1 MSSKNRLYNDVK
13 KCRDLR
19 EVVNNVVEKF
29 SDKTAF
35 IEKIR
40 IGTNVTYRNITYKE
54 FKEEMDGL
62 ASSLISLGLKDKKIA
77 ILSQNRYEWIESYF
91 AIVNGVGIVVPLDR
105 SLPKDEVVSLL
116 RRSKVDA
123 IIFDGKYKDI
133 MKEIKDTD
141 KENNVKY
148 YICIDKEENDDFIS
162 YDKLIEKGKE
172 YVKEDSDYYKQY
184 VNAEIDPKEMK
195 ILLYTSGTTSMSK
208 AVMLC
213 HENLVTEL
221 YGLESVLKLYPE
233 KDRYL
238 EFLPLHHTLGAIVMI
253 FIFATGG
260 ETAFCEGLRH
270 IQENIMEYK
279 ANIFV
284 AVPLLIENIYK
295 KLMKQ
300 IEKKGKL
307 KKVLFGRKLCSFLLK
322 FGIDIRRKV
331 FKEVIDNLGGLRVV
345 ISGAASLDKEVARAF
360 NEMGIELVQG
370 YGLTETSPVITVE
383 NDKYIKYGSVGFPL
397 IDVEVKIEDPD
408 ENGIGEIKTR
418 GPIVMLG
425 YYEMEDE
432 TKEVLTDDGW
442 FYTGDLGYIDDEGYL
457 FVTGRKKYVIV
468 LKNGKNIYPE
478 ELENLINKLPYV
490 SESIVFGYPKDD
502 DLVVTAK
509 IVYNKEYVDEMM
521 QGISKEDLEALI
533 WQDIKKIN
541 STLST
546 FKHIKKMV
554 VTDEPMIKTTTAKI
568 KKIAEIE
575 KTIKEIKVKE

>member
-1 MSSKNRLYNDVK
+1 MSSKNRLYNDVVK
-13 KCRDLR
+13 YKDLR
-19 EVVNNVVEKF
+19 EVVNAAVAKF

-40 IGTNVTYRNITYKE
+40 TGTDVTYRNISFKE
-54 FKEEMDGL
+54 SKEEMDGL
-62 ASSLISLGLKDKKIA
+62 AASLISLGLKDKKIA

-91 AIVNGVGIVVPLDR
+91 AIVNGVGVVVPLDR
-105 SLPKDEVVSLL
+105 SLPNDEVVSLL

-148 YICIDKEENDDFIS
+148 YICIDKEESDDFIS
-162 YDKLIEKGKE
+162 YDNLIEKGKQ
-172 YVKEDSDYYKQY
+172 YVKENSDYYKQY

-270 IQENIMEYK
+270 IQENIIEYK
-279 ANIFV
+279 PTIFV

-295 KLMKQ
+295 KIMKQ
-300 IEKKGKL
+300 VEKKGKL
-307 KKVLFGRKLCSFLLK
+307 KKVEFGRKLCNFLLK

-331 FKEVIDNLGGLRVV
+331 FKEIIDNLGGLRVV
-345 ISGAASLDKEVARAF
+345 ISGAASLDKEVAKAF

-383 NDKYIKYGSVGFPL
+383 NDKYVKYGSVGFPL

-408 ENGIGEIKTR
+408 ENGIGEIKTK

-425 YYEMEDE
+425 YYEMEEE

-490 SESIVFGYPKDD
+490 SECIVFGYPKDD

-509 IVYNKEYVDEMM
+509 IVYNKEYVEDVMN
-521 QGISKEDLEALI
+521 GITKEELEKII

-546 FKHIKKMV
+546 FKHIKKIV

-568 KKIAEIE
+568 KKLAEIE
-575 KTIKEIKVKE
+575 KTIKEIK

>member
-19 EVVNNVVEKF
+19 EVVNNAVEKF

-162 YDKLIEKGKE
+162 YDKLIEKGKQ
-172 YVKEDSDYYKQY
+172 YVKENSDYYKKY
-184 VNAEIDPKEMK
+184 VNAEIDPKEMRM
-195 ILLYTSGTTSMSK
+195 LLYTSGTTSMSK

-213 HENLVTEL
+213 HENIVTEL

-238 EFLPLHHTLGAIVMI
+238 EFLPLHHTLGTIVMI

-270 IQENIMEYK
+270 IQENIIEYK
-279 ANIFV
+279 PTIFV

-295 KLMKQ
+295 KIMKQ
-300 IEKKGKL
+300 VEKKGKL
-307 KKVLFGRKLCSFLLK
+307 KKVEFGRKLCNFLLK

-331 FKEVIDNLGGLRVV
+331 FKEIIDNLGGLRVV
-345 ISGAASLDKEVARAF
+345 ISGAASLDKEVAKAF

-383 NDKYIKYGSVGFPL
+383 NDKYVKYGSVGFPL

-408 ENGIGEIKTR
+408 ENGIGEIKTK

-425 YYEMEDE
+425 YYEMEEE

-490 SESIVFGYPKDD
+490 SECIVFGYPKDD

-509 IVYNKEYVDEMM
+509 IVYNKEYVEDVMN
-521 QGISKEDLEALI
+521 GITKEELEKII

-546 FKHIKKMV
+546 FKHIKKIV

-568 KKIAEIE
+568 KKLAEIE
-575 KTIKEIKVKE
+575 KTIKEIK

>member
-1 MSSKNRLYNDVK
+1 MSSKNCLYNDVK
-13 KCRDLR
+13 KYRDLR
-19 EVVNNVVEKF
+19 EVVNDAVDKF
-29 SDKTAF
+29 PEKTAF
-35 IEKIR
+35 IEKIKD
-40 IGTNVTYRNITYKE
+40 GENVTYRNISYKE
-54 FKEEMDGL
+54 FKEEIDGL

-91 AIVNGVGIVVPLDR
+91 TIVNGVGVVVPLDR
-105 SLPKDEVVSLL
+105 SLPKDEVISLL

-123 IIFDGKYKDI
+123 VIFDRKYKDI

-148 YICIDKEENDDFIS
+148 YICIDKEESDDFIS
-162 YDKLIEKGKE
+162 YDKLIEKGKQ
-172 YVKEDSDYYKQY
+172 YVKENSDYYKQY

-270 IQENIMEYK
+270 IQENIIEYK
-279 ANIFV
+279 PTIFV

-295 KLMKQ
+295 KIMKQ
-300 IEKKGKL
+300 VEKKGKL
-307 KKVLFGRKLCSFLLK
+307 KKVEFGRKLCNFLLK

-331 FKEVIDNLGGLRVV
+331 FKEIIDNLGGLRVV

-408 ENGIGEIKTR
+408 ENGIGEIKTK

-425 YYEMEDE
+425 YYEMEEE

-490 SESIVFGYPKDD
+490 SECIVFGYPKDD

-509 IVYNKEYVDEMM
+509 IVYNKEYVEDVMN
-521 QGISKEDLEALI
+521 GITKEELEKII

-546 FKHIKKMV
+546 FKHIKKIV

-568 KKIAEIE
+568 KKLAEIE
-575 KTIKEIKVKE
+575 KTIKEIK

>member
-1 MSSKNRLYNDVK
+1 MSSKNCLYNDVK
-13 KCRDLR
+13 KYRDLR
-19 EVVNNVVEKF
+19 EVVNDAVDKF
-29 SDKTAF
+29 PEKTAF
-35 IEKIR
+35 IEKIKD
-40 IGTNVTYRNITYKE
+40 GENVTYRNISYKE
-54 FKEEMDGL
+54 FKEEIDGL

-91 AIVNGVGIVVPLDR
+91 TIVNGVGVVVPLDR
-105 SLPKDEVVSLL
+105 SLPKDEVISLL

-123 IIFDGKYKDI
+123 VIFDEKYKDI

-148 YICIDKEENDDFIS
+148 YICIDKEESDDFIS
-162 YDKLIEKGKE
+162 YDKLIEKGKQ
-172 YVKEDSDYYKQY
+172 YVKENSDYYKKY
-184 VNAEIDPKEMK
+184 VNAEIDPKEMRM
-195 ILLYTSGTTSMSK
+195 LLYTSGTTSMSK

-213 HENLVTEL
+213 HENIVTEL

-238 EFLPLHHTLGAIVMI
+238 EFLPLHHTLGTIVMI

-270 IQENIMEYK
+270 IQENIIEYK
-279 ANIFV
+279 PTIFV

-295 KLMKQ
+295 KIMKQ
-300 IEKKGKL
+300 VEKKGKL
-307 KKVLFGRKLCSFLLK
+307 KKVEFGRKLCNFLLK
-322 FGIDIRRKV
+322 FGIDVRRKV
-331 FKEVIDNLGGLRVV
+331 FKEIIDNLGGLRVV
-345 ISGAASLDKEVARAF
+345 ISGAASLDKEVAKAF

-383 NDKYIKYGSVGFPL
+383 NDKFVKYGSVGFPL

-408 ENGIGEIKTR
+408 ENGIGEIKTK

-432 TKEVLTDDGW
+432 TKEVLTEDGW

-490 SESIVFGYPKDD
+490 SECIVFGYPKDD

-509 IVYNKEYVDEMM
+509 IVYNKEYVEDVMN
-521 QGISKEDLEALI
+521 GITKEELEKII

-546 FKHIKKMV
+546 FKHIKKIV

-568 KKIAEIE
+568 KKLAEIE
-575 KTIKEIKVKE
+575 KTIKEIK

>member
-1 MSSKNRLYNDVK
+1 MSSKNCLYNDVK
-13 KCRDLR
+13 KYRDLR
-19 EVVNNVVEKF
+19 EVVKDAVDKF
-29 SDKTAF
+29 SGKTAF
-35 IEKIR
+35 IEKIKD
-40 IGTNVTYRNITYKE
+40 GENVTYRNISYKE
-54 FKEEMDGL
+54 FKEEIDGL

-91 AIVNGVGIVVPLDR
+91 TIVNGVGVVVPLDR
-105 SLPKDEVVSLL
+105 SLPKDEVISLL

-123 IIFDGKYKDI
+123 VIFDRKYKDI

-148 YICIDKEENDDFIS
+148 YICIDKEESDDFIS
-162 YDKLIEKGKE
+162 YDKLIEKGKQ
-172 YVKEDSDYYKQY
+172 YVKENSDYYKQY
-184 VNAEIDPKEMK
+184 VNAEIDPKEMRM
-195 ILLYTSGTTSMSK
+195 LLYTSGTTSMSK

-213 HENLVTEL
+213 HENIVTEL

-238 EFLPLHHTLGAIVMI
+238 EFLPLHHTLGTIVMI

-270 IQENIMEYK
+270 IQENMIEYK
-279 ANIFV
+279 PTIFV

-295 KLMKQ
+295 KIMKQ
-300 IEKKGKL
+300 VEKKGKL
-307 KKVLFGRKLCSFLLK
+307 KKVEFGRKLCNFLLK

-331 FKEVIDNLGGLRVV
+331 FKEIIDNLGGLRVV
-345 ISGAASLDKEVARAF
+345 ISGAASLDKEVAKAF

-383 NDKYIKYGSVGFPL
+383 NDKYVKYGSVGFPL

-408 ENGIGEIKTR
+408 ENGIGEIKTK

-425 YYEMEDE
+425 YYEMEEE

-490 SESIVFGYPKDD
+490 SECIVFGYPKDD

-509 IVYNKEYVDEMM
+509 IVYNKEYVEDVMN
-521 QGISKEDLEALI
+521 GITKEELEKII

-546 FKHIKKMV
+546 FKHIKKIV

-568 KKIAEIE
+568 KKLAEIE
-575 KTIKEIKVKE
+575 KTIKEIK

>member
-1 MSSKNRLYNDVK
+1 MSSKNCLYNDVK
-13 KCRDLR
+13 KYRDLR
-19 EVVNNVVEKF
+19 EVVNDAVDKF
-29 SDKTAF
+29 SEKTAF
-35 IEKIR
+35 IEKIKD
-40 IGTNVTYRNITYKE
+40 GENVTYRNISYKE
-54 FKEEMDGL
+54 FKEEIDGL

-91 AIVNGVGIVVPLDR
+91 TIVNGVGVVVPLDR

-162 YDKLIEKGKE
+162 YDKLIEKGKQ
-172 YVKEDSDYYKQY
+172 YVKENSDYYKQY
-184 VNAEIDPKEMK
+184 VNAEIDPKEMRM
-195 ILLYTSGTTSMSK
+195 LLYTSGTTSMSK

-213 HENLVTEL
+213 HENIVTEL

-260 ETAFCEGLRH
+260 ETVFCEGLRH
-270 IQENIMEYK
+270 IQENIIEYK
-279 ANIFV
+279 PTIFV

-295 KLMKQ
+295 KIMKQ
-300 IEKKGKL
+300 VEKKGKL
-307 KKVLFGRKLCSFLLK
+307 KKVEFGRKLCNFLLK

-331 FKEVIDNLGGLRVV
+331 FKEIIDNLGGLRVV
-345 ISGAASLDKEVARAF
+345 ISGAASLDKEVAKAF

-383 NDKYIKYGSVGFPL
+383 NDKYVKYGSVGFPL

-408 ENGIGEIKTR
+408 ENGIGEIKTK

-425 YYEMEDE
+425 YYEMEEE
-432 TKEVLTDDGW
+432 TKEVLTDEGW

-490 SESIVFGYPKDD
+490 SECIVFGYPKDD

-509 IVYNKEYVDEMM
+509 IVYNKEYVEDVMN
-521 QGISKEDLEALI
+521 GITKEELEKII

-546 FKHIKKMV
+546 FKHIKKIV

-568 KKIAEIE
+568 KKLAEIE
-575 KTIKEIKVKE
+575 KTIKEIK

>member
-1 MSSKNRLYNDVK
+1 MSSKNCLYNDVK
-13 KCRDLR
+13 KYRDLR
-19 EVVNNVVEKF
+19 EVVNDAVDKF
-29 SDKTAF
+29 PEKTAF
-35 IEKIR
+35 IEKIKD
-40 IGTNVTYRNITYKE
+40 GENVTYRNISYKE
-54 FKEEMDGL
+54 FKEEIDGL

-91 AIVNGVGIVVPLDR
+91 TIVNGVGVVVPLDR

-162 YDKLIEKGKE
+162 YDKLIEKGKQ
-172 YVKEDSDYYKQY
+172 YVKENSDYYKKY
-184 VNAEIDPKEMK
+184 VNAEIDPKEMRM
-195 ILLYTSGTTSMSK
+195 LLYTSGTTSMSK

-213 HENLVTEL
+213 HENIVTEL

-238 EFLPLHHTLGAIVMI
+238 EFLPLHHTLGTIVMI

-270 IQENIMEYK
+270 IQENIIEYK
-279 ANIFV
+279 PTIFV

-295 KLMKQ
+295 KIMKQ
-300 IEKKGKL
+300 VEKKGKL
-307 KKVLFGRKLCSFLLK
+307 KKVEFGRKLCNFLLK

-331 FKEVIDNLGGLRVV
+331 FKEIIDNLGGLRVV
-345 ISGAASLDKEVARAF
+345 ISGAASLDKEVAKAF

-383 NDKYIKYGSVGFPL
+383 NDKYVKYGSVGFPL

-408 ENGIGEIKTR
+408 ENGIGEIKTK

-425 YYEMEDE
+425 YYEMEEE

-490 SESIVFGYPKDD
+490 SECIVFGYPKDD

-509 IVYNKEYVDEMM
+509 IVYNKEYVEDVMN
-521 QGISKEDLEALI
+521 GITKEELEKII

-546 FKHIKKMV
+546 FKHIKKIV

-568 KKIAEIE
+568 KKLAEIE
-575 KTIKEIKVKE
+575 KTIKEIK

>member
-19 EVVNNVVEKF
+19 EVVNNAVEKF

-162 YDKLIEKGKE
+162 YDKLIEKGKQ
-172 YVKEDSDYYKQY
+172 YVKENSDYYKKY
-184 VNAEIDPKEMK
+184 VNAEIDPKEMRM
-195 ILLYTSGTTSMSK
+195 LLYTSGTTSMSK

-213 HENLVTEL
+213 HENIVTEL

-238 EFLPLHHTLGAIVMI
+238 EFLPLHHTLGTIVMI

-270 IQENIMEYK
+270 IQENIIEYK
-279 ANIFV
+279 PTIFV

-295 KLMKQ
+295 KIMKQ
-300 IEKKGKL
+300 VEKKGKL
-307 KKVLFGRKLCSFLLK
+307 KKVEFGRKLCNFLLK

-331 FKEVIDNLGGLRVV
+331 FKEIIDNLGGLRVL
-345 ISGAASLDKEVARAF
+345 ISGAASLDKEVAKAF

-383 NDKYIKYGSVGFPL
+383 NDKYVKYGSVGFPL

-408 ENGIGEIKTR
+408 ENGIGEIKTK

-425 YYEMEDE
+425 YYEMEEE

-521 QGISKEDLEALI
+521 QGISKEDFEEI
-533 WQDIKKIN
+533 VWQDIKKIN

-546 FKHIKKMV
+546 FKHIKKIV

-568 KKIAEIE
+568 KKLAEIE
-575 KTIKEIKVKE
+575 KTIKEIK

>member
-1 MSSKNRLYNDVK
+1 MSSKNCLYDGIK
-13 KCRDLR
+13 KHRDLR
-19 EVVNNVVEKF
+19 EVVNDATEKF
-29 SDKTAF
+29 SDMTAF
-35 IEKIR
+35 IEKIKNDK
-40 IGTNVTYRNITYKE
+40 GEASYRNITFKK
-54 FKEEMDGL
+54 FKEEMDALG
-62 ASSLISLGLKDKKIA
+62 ASLISLGLKDKKIA

-91 AIVNGVGIVVPLDR
+91 TIVNGVGIVVPLDR

-116 RRSKVDA
+116 RRSKVYA
-123 IIFDGKYKDI
+123 IIFDNKYKDI

-148 YICIDKEENDDFIS
+148 YICIDKEDDDDFIS

-172 YVKEDSDYYKQY
+172 YVKGNSEYYKTFL
-184 VNAEIDPKEMK
+184 NAEIDPKEMRM
-195 ILLYTSGTTSMSK
+195 LLYTSGTTSMSK

-213 HENLVTEL
+213 HENIVSEL
-221 YGLESVLKLYPE
+221 YGLESVLKLYPG

-238 EFLPLHHTLGAIVMI
+238 EFLPLHHTLGTIVMVYI
-253 FIFATGG
+253 YATGG

-270 IQENIMEYK
+270 IQENITEYK
-279 ANIFV
+279 ASIFV
-284 AVPLLIENIYK
+284 AVPLLIENIYQK
-295 KLMKQ
+295 VMKQ

-307 KKVLFGRKLCSFLLK
+307 KKVLFGRKLCNFLLK

-331 FKEVIDNLGGLRVV
+331 FKEVIDNLGGLRVI
-345 ISGAASLDKEVARAF
+345 ISGAAALDKDVSKGL

-383 NDKYIKYGSVGFPL
+383 NDKYVKYGSVGFPL
-397 IDVEVKIEDPD
+397 LNVEVEIENPD
-408 ENGIGEIKTR
+408 EKGIGEIKTR

-425 YYEMEDE
+425 YYEMEEE
-432 TKEVLTDDGW
+432 TREVLKEDGW

-457 FVTGRKKYVIV
+457 FITGRKKYVIV

-490 SESIVFGYPKDD
+490 SESIVFGLPKDD
-502 DLVVTAK
+502 DLLVTAK
-509 IVYNKEYVDEMM
+509 IVYNKEYVEEMM
-521 QGISKEDLEALI
+521 PKMTKEELDNLI

-546 FKHIKKMV
+546 YKYIKKIV

-575 KTIKEIKVKE
+575 KTIKELEEK

>member
-19 EVVNNVVEKF
+19 EVVNNAVEKF

-270 IQENIMEYK
+270 IQENIIEYK
-279 ANIFV
+279 PTIFV

-295 KLMKQ
+295 KIMKQ
-300 IEKKGKL
+300 VEKKGKL
-307 KKVLFGRKLCSFLLK
+307 KKVEFGRKLCNFLLK

-331 FKEVIDNLGGLRVV
+331 FKEIIDNLGGLRVV
-345 ISGAASLDKEVARAF
+345 ISGAASLDKEVAKAF

-383 NDKYIKYGSVGFPL
+383 NDKYVKYGSVGFPL

-408 ENGIGEIKTR
+408 ENGIGEIKTK

-425 YYEMEDE
+425 YYEMEEE

-490 SESIVFGYPKDD
+490 SECIVFGYPKDD

-509 IVYNKEYVDEMM
+509 IVYNKEYVEDVMN
-521 QGISKEDLEALI
+521 GITKEELEKII

-546 FKHIKKMV
+546 FKHIKKIV

-568 KKIAEIE
+568 KKLAEIE
-575 KTIKEIKVKE
+575 KTIKEIK

>member
-13 KCRDLR
+13 KYRDLR
-19 EVVNNVVEKF
+19 EVVNNAVEKF

-270 IQENIMEYK
+270 IQENIIEYK
-279 ANIFV
+279 PTIFV

-295 KLMKQ
+295 KIMKQ
-300 IEKKGKL
+300 VEKKGKL
-307 KKVLFGRKLCSFLLK
+307 KKVEFGRKLCNFLLK

-331 FKEVIDNLGGLRVV
+331 FKEIIDNLGGLRVV
-345 ISGAASLDKEVARAF
+345 ISGAASLDKEVAKAF

-383 NDKYIKYGSVGFPL
+383 NDKYVKYGSVGFPL

-408 ENGIGEIKTR
+408 ENGIGEIKTK

-425 YYEMEDE
+425 YYEMEEE

-490 SESIVFGYPKDD
+490 SECIVFGYPKDD

-509 IVYNKEYVDEMM
+509 IVYNKEYVEDVMN
-521 QGISKEDLEALI
+521 GITKEELEKII

-546 FKHIKKMV
+546 FKHIKKIV

-568 KKIAEIE
+568 KKLAEIE
-575 KTIKEIKVKE
+575 KTIKEIK

>member
-1 MSSKNRLYNDVK
+1 MSSKNCLYNDVK
-13 KCRDLR
+13 KYRDLR
-19 EVVNNVVEKF
+19 EVVNDAVDKF
-29 SDKTAF
+29 PEKTAF
-35 IEKIR
+35 IEKIKD
-40 IGTNVTYRNITYKE
+40 GENVTYRNISYKE
-54 FKEEMDGL
+54 FKEEIDGL

-91 AIVNGVGIVVPLDR
+91 TIVNGVGVVVPLDR
-105 SLPKDEVVSLL
+105 SLPNDEVVSLL

-148 YICIDKEENDDFIS
+148 YICIDKEESDDFIS
-162 YDKLIEKGKE
+162 YDNLIEKGKQ
-172 YVKEDSDYYKQY
+172 YVKENSDYYKQY

-270 IQENIMEYK
+270 IQENIIEYK
-279 ANIFV
+279 PTIFV

-295 KLMKQ
+295 KIMKQ
-300 IEKKGKL
+300 VEKKGKL
-307 KKVLFGRKLCSFLLK
+307 KKVEFGRKLCNFLLK

-331 FKEVIDNLGGLRVV
+331 FKEIIDNLGGLRVV
-345 ISGAASLDKEVARAF
+345 ISGAASLDKEVAKAF

-383 NDKYIKYGSVGFPL
+383 NDNYVKYGSVGFPL

-408 ENGIGEIKTR
+408 ENGIGEIKTK

-425 YYEMEDE
+425 YYEMEEE

-490 SESIVFGYPKDD
+490 SECIVFGYPKDD

-509 IVYNKEYVDEMM
+509 IVYNKEYVEDVMN
-521 QGISKEDLEALI
+521 GITKEELEKII

-546 FKHIKKMV
+546 FKHIKKIV

-568 KKIAEIE
+568 KKLAEIE
-575 KTIKEIKVKE
+575 KTIKEIK

>member
-1 MSSKNRLYNDVK
+1 MSSKNCLYNDVK
-13 KCRDLR
+13 KYRDLR
-19 EVVNNVVEKF
+19 EVVNDAVDKF
-29 SDKTAF
+29 PEKTAF
-35 IEKIR
+35 IEKIKD
-40 IGTNVTYRNITYKE
+40 GENVTYRNISYKE
-54 FKEEMDGL
+54 FKEEIDGL

-91 AIVNGVGIVVPLDR
+91 TIVNGVGVVVPLDR
-105 SLPKDEVVSLL
+105 SLPKDEVISLL

-123 IIFDGKYKDI
+123 VIFDEKYKDI

-148 YICIDKEENDDFIS
+148 YICIDKEESDDFIS
-162 YDKLIEKGKE
+162 YDKLIEKGKQ
-172 YVKEDSDYYKQY
+172 YVKENSDYYKKY
-184 VNAEIDPKEMK
+184 VNAEIDPKEMRM
-195 ILLYTSGTTSMSK
+195 LLYTSGTTSMSK

-213 HENLVTEL
+213 HENIVTEL

-238 EFLPLHHTLGAIVMI
+238 EFLPLHHTLGTIVMI

-270 IQENIMEYK
+270 IQENIIEYK
-279 ANIFV
+279 PTIFV

-295 KLMKQ
+295 KIMKQ
-300 IEKKGKL
+300 VEKKGKL
-307 KKVLFGRKLCSFLLK
+307 KKVEFGRKLCNFLLK

-331 FKEVIDNLGGLRVV
+331 FKEIIDNLGGLRVV
-345 ISGAASLDKEVARAF
+345 ISGAASLDKEVAKAF

-383 NDKYIKYGSVGFPL
+383 NDKYVKYGSVGFPL

-408 ENGIGEIKTR
+408 ENGIGEIKTK

-425 YYEMEDE
+425 YYEMEEE

-490 SESIVFGYPKDD
+490 SECIVFGYPKDD

-509 IVYNKEYVDEMM
+509 IVYNKEYVEDVMN
-521 QGISKEDLEALI
+521 GITKEELEKII

-546 FKHIKKMV
+546 FKHIKKIV

-568 KKIAEIE
+568 KKLAEIE
-575 KTIKEIKVKE
+575 KTIKEIK

>member
-19 EVVNNVVEKF
+19 EVVNDAVDKF
-29 SDKTAF
+29 PEKTAF
-35 IEKIR
+35 IEKIKD
-40 IGTNVTYRNITYKE
+40 GENVTYRNISYKE
-54 FKEEMDGL
+54 FKEEIDGL

-91 AIVNGVGIVVPLDR
+91 AIVNGVGVVVPLDR
-105 SLPKDEVVSLL
+105 SLPNDEVVSLL

-148 YICIDKEENDDFIS
+148 YICIDKEESDDFIS
-162 YDKLIEKGKE
+162 YDNLIEKGKQ
-172 YVKEDSDYYKQY
+172 YVKENSDYYKQY

-195 ILLYTSGTTSMSK
+195 MLLYTSGTTSMSK

-213 HENLVTEL
+213 HENIVTEL

-238 EFLPLHHTLGAIVMI
+238 EFLPLHHTLGTIVMI

-260 ETAFCEGLRH
+260 ETVFCEGLRH
-270 IQENIMEYK
+270 IQENIIEYK
-279 ANIFV
+279 PTIFV

-295 KLMKQ
+295 KIMKQ
-300 IEKKGKL
+300 VEKKGKL
-307 KKVLFGRKLCSFLLK
+307 KKVEFGRKLCNFLLK

-331 FKEVIDNLGGLRVV
+331 FKEIIDNLGGLRVV
-345 ISGAASLDKEVARAF
+345 ISGAASLDKEVAKAF

-383 NDKYIKYGSVGFPL
+383 NDKYVKYGSVGFPL

-408 ENGIGEIKTR
+408 ENGIGEIKTK

-425 YYEMEDE
+425 YYEMEEE

-490 SESIVFGYPKDD
+490 SECIVFGYPKDD

-509 IVYNKEYVDEMM
+509 IVYNKEYVEDVMN
-521 QGISKEDLEALI
+521 GITKEELEKII

-546 FKHIKKMV
+546 FKHIKKIV

-568 KKIAEIE
+568 KKLAEIE
-575 KTIKEIKVKE
+575 KTIKEIK

>member
-19 EVVNNVVEKF
+19 EVVNNAVEKF

-162 YDKLIEKGKE
+162 YDKLIEKGKQ
-172 YVKEDSDYYKQY
+172 YVKENSDYYKKY
-184 VNAEIDPKEMK
+184 VNAEIDPKEMRM
-195 ILLYTSGTTSMSK
+195 LLYTSGTTSMSK

-213 HENLVTEL
+213 HENIVTEL

-238 EFLPLHHTLGAIVMI
+238 EFLPLHHTLGTIVMI

-270 IQENIMEYK
+270 IQENIIEYK
-279 ANIFV
+279 PTIFV

-295 KLMKQ
+295 KIMKQ
-300 IEKKGKL
+300 VEKKGKL
-307 KKVLFGRKLCSFLLK
+307 KKVEFGRKLCNFLLK

-331 FKEVIDNLGGLRVV
+331 FKEIIDNLGGLRVV
-345 ISGAASLDKEVARAF
+345 ISGAASLDKEVAKAF

-383 NDKYIKYGSVGFPL
+383 NDKYVKYGSVGFPL

-408 ENGIGEIKTR
+408 ENGIGEIKTK

-425 YYEMEDE
+425 YYEMEEE

-521 QGISKEDLEALI
+521 QGISKEDFEEI
-533 WQDIKKIN
+533 VWQDIKKIN

-546 FKHIKKMV
+546 FKHIKKIV

-568 KKIAEIE
+568 KKLAEIE
-575 KTIKEIKVKE
+575 KTIKEIK

>member
-1 MSSKNRLYNDVK
+1 MSSKNCLYNDVK
-13 KCRDLR
+13 KYRDLR
-19 EVVNNVVEKF
+19 EVVNDAVDKF
-29 SDKTAF
+29 PEKTAF
-35 IEKIR
+35 IEKIKD
-40 IGTNVTYRNITYKE
+40 GENVTYRNISYKE
-54 FKEEMDGL
+54 FKEEIDGL

-91 AIVNGVGIVVPLDR
+91 TIVNGVGVVVPLDR
-105 SLPKDEVVSLL
+105 SLPNDEVVSLL

-123 IIFDGKYKDI
+123 VIFDGKYKDI

-148 YICIDKEENDDFIS
+148 YICIDKEESDDFIS
-162 YDKLIEKGKE
+162 YDNLIEKGKQ
-172 YVKEDSDYYKQY
+172 YVKENSDYYKQY

-195 ILLYTSGTTSMSK
+195 MLLYTSGTTSMSK

-213 HENLVTEL
+213 HENIVTEL

-238 EFLPLHHTLGAIVMI
+238 EFLPLHHTLGTIVMI

-260 ETAFCEGLRH
+260 ETVFCEGLRH
-270 IQENIMEYK
+270 IQENIIEYK
-279 ANIFV
+279 PTIFV

-295 KLMKQ
+295 KIMKQ
-300 IEKKGKL
+300 VEKKGKL
-307 KKVLFGRKLCSFLLK
+307 KKVEFGRKLCNFLLK

-331 FKEVIDNLGGLRVV
+331 FKEIIDNLGGLRVV
-345 ISGAASLDKEVARAF
+345 ISGAASLDKEVAKAF

-383 NDKYIKYGSVGFPL
+383 NDKYVKYGSVGFPL

-408 ENGIGEIKTR
+408 ENGIGEIKTK

-425 YYEMEDE
+425 YYEMEEE

-490 SESIVFGYPKDD
+490 SECIVFGYPKDD

-509 IVYNKEYVDEMM
+509 IVYNKEYVEDVMN
-521 QGISKEDLEALI
+521 GITKEELEKII

-546 FKHIKKMV
+546 FKHIKKIV

-568 KKIAEIE
+568 KKLAEIE
-575 KTIKEIKVKE
+575 KTIKEIK

>member
-1 MSSKNRLYNDVK
+1 MSSKNRLYNDVVK
-13 KCRDLR
+13 YKDLR
-19 EVVNNVVEKF
+19 EVVNAAVAKF

-40 IGTNVTYRNITYKE
+40 TGTDVTYRNISFKE
-54 FKEEMDGL
+54 SKEEMDGL
-62 ASSLISLGLKDKKIA
+62 AASLISLGLKDKKIA

-91 AIVNGVGIVVPLDR
+91 AIVNGVGVVVPLDR
-105 SLPKDEVVSLL
+105 SLPNDEVVSLL

-148 YICIDKEENDDFIS
+148 YICIDKEESDDFIS
-162 YDKLIEKGKE
+162 YDNLIEKGKQ
-172 YVKEDSDYYKQY
+172 YVKENSDYYKQY

-238 EFLPLHHTLGAIVMI
+238 EFLPLHHTLGTIVMI

-270 IQENIMEYK
+270 IQENIIEYK
-279 ANIFV
+279 PTIFV

-295 KLMKQ
+295 KIMKQ
-300 IEKKGKL
+300 VEKKGKL
-307 KKVLFGRKLCSFLLK
+307 KKVEFGRKLCNFLLK

-331 FKEVIDNLGGLRVV
+331 FKEIIDNLGGLRVV
-345 ISGAASLDKEVARAF
+345 ISGAASLDKEVAKAF

-383 NDKYIKYGSVGFPL
+383 NDKYVKYGSVGFPL

-408 ENGIGEIKTR
+408 ENGIGEIKTK

-425 YYEMEDE
+425 YYEMEEE

-490 SESIVFGYPKDD
+490 SECIVFGYPKDD

-509 IVYNKEYVDEMM
+509 IVYNKEYVEDVMN
-521 QGISKEDLEALI
+521 GITKEELEKII

-546 FKHIKKMV
+546 FKHIKKIV

-568 KKIAEIE
+568 KKLAEIE
-575 KTIKEIKVKE
+575 KTIKEIK

>member
-1 MSSKNRLYNDVK
+1 MSSKNCLYNDVK
-13 KCRDLR
+13 KYRDLR
-19 EVVNNVVEKF
+19 EVVNDAVDKF
-29 SDKTAF
+29 PEKTAF
-35 IEKIR
+35 IEKIKD
-40 IGTNVTYRNITYKE
+40 GENVTYRNISYKE
-54 FKEEMDGL
+54 FKEEIDGL

-91 AIVNGVGIVVPLDR
+91 TIVNGVGVVVPLDR

-270 IQENIMEYK
+270 IQENIIEYK
-279 ANIFV
+279 PTIFV

-295 KLMKQ
+295 KIMKQ
-300 IEKKGKL
+300 VEKKGKL
-307 KKVLFGRKLCSFLLK
+307 KKVEFGRKLCNFLLK

-331 FKEVIDNLGGLRVV
+331 FKEIIDNLGGLRVV
-345 ISGAASLDKEVARAF
+345 ISGAASLDKEVAKAF

-383 NDKYIKYGSVGFPL
+383 NDKYVKYGSVGFPL

-408 ENGIGEIKTR
+408 ENGIGEIKTK

-425 YYEMEDE
+425 YYEMEEE

-490 SESIVFGYPKDD
+490 SECIVFGYPKDD

-509 IVYNKEYVDEMM
+509 IVYNKEYVEDVMN
-521 QGISKEDLEALI
+521 GITKEELEKII

-546 FKHIKKMV
+546 FKHIKKIV

-568 KKIAEIE
+568 KKLAEIE
-575 KTIKEIKVKE
+575 KTIKEIK

>member
-1 MSSKNRLYNDVK
+1 MSSKNCLYNDVK
-13 KCRDLR
+13 KYRDLR
-19 EVVNNVVEKF
+19 EVVNDAVDKF
-29 SDKTAF
+29 PEKTAF
-35 IEKIR
+35 IEKIKD
-40 IGTNVTYRNITYKE
+40 GENVTYRNISYKE
-54 FKEEMDGL
+54 FKEEIDGL

-91 AIVNGVGIVVPLDR
+91 TIVNGVGVVVPLDR
-105 SLPKDEVVSLL
+105 SLPKDEVISLL

-123 IIFDGKYKDI
+123 VIFDEKYKDI

-162 YDKLIEKGKE
+162 YDKLIEKGKQ
-172 YVKEDSDYYKQY
+172 YVKENSDYYKKY
-184 VNAEIDPKEMK
+184 VNAEIDPKEMRM
-195 ILLYTSGTTSMSK
+195 LLYTSGTTSMSK

-213 HENLVTEL
+213 HENIVTEL

-238 EFLPLHHTLGAIVMI
+238 EFLPLHHTLGTIVMI

-270 IQENIMEYK
+270 IQENIIEYK
-279 ANIFV
+279 PTIFV

-295 KLMKQ
+295 KIMKQ
-300 IEKKGKL
+300 VEKKGKL
-307 KKVLFGRKLCSFLLK
+307 KKVEFGRKLCNFLLK

-331 FKEVIDNLGGLRVV
+331 FKEIIDNLGGLRVV
-345 ISGAASLDKEVARAF
+345 ISGAASLDKEVAKAF

-383 NDKYIKYGSVGFPL
+383 NDKYVKYGSVGFPL

-408 ENGIGEIKTR
+408 ENGIGEIKTK

-425 YYEMEDE
+425 YYEMEEE

-490 SESIVFGYPKDD
+490 SECIVFGYPKDD

-509 IVYNKEYVDEMM
+509 IVYNKEYVEDVMN
-521 QGISKEDLEALI
+521 GITKEELEKII

-546 FKHIKKMV
+546 FKHIKKIV

-568 KKIAEIE
+568 KKLAEIE
-575 KTIKEIKVKE
+575 KTIKEIK

>member
-1 MSSKNRLYNDVK
+1 MSSKNCLYNDVK
-13 KCRDLR
+13 KYRDLR
-19 EVVNNVVEKF
+19 EVVNDAVDKF
-29 SDKTAF
+29 PEKTAF
-35 IEKIR
+35 IEKIKD
-40 IGTNVTYRNITYKE
+40 GENVTYRNITYKE

-123 IIFDGKYKDI
+123 VIFDGKYKDI

-148 YICIDKEENDDFIS
+148 YICIDKEEGDDFIS
-162 YDKLIEKGKE
+162 YDNLIEKGKQ
-172 YVKEDSDYYKQY
+172 YVKENSDYYKQY
-184 VNAEIDPKEMK
+184 VNAEIDPKEMRM
-195 ILLYTSGTTSMSK
+195 LLYTSGTTSMSK

-213 HENLVTEL
+213 HENIVTEL

-270 IQENIMEYK
+270 IQENIIEYK
-279 ANIFV
+279 PTIFV

-295 KLMKQ
+295 KIMKQ
-300 IEKKGKL
+300 VEKKGKL
-307 KKVLFGRKLCSFLLK
+307 KKVEFGRKLCNFLLK

-331 FKEVIDNLGGLRVV
+331 FKEIIDNLGGLRVV
-345 ISGAASLDKEVARAF
+345 ISGAASLDKEVAKAF

-383 NDKYIKYGSVGFPL
+383 NDKYVKYGSVGFPL

-408 ENGIGEIKTR
+408 ENGIGEIKTK

-425 YYEMEDE
+425 YYEMEEE

-490 SESIVFGYPKDD
+490 SECIVFGYPKDD

-509 IVYNKEYVDEMM
+509 IVYNKEYVEDVMN
-521 QGISKEDLEALI
+521 GITKEELEKII

-546 FKHIKKMV
+546 FKHIKKIV

-568 KKIAEIE
+568 KKLAEIE
-575 KTIKEIKVKE
+575 KTIKEIK

>member
-1 MSSKNRLYNDVK
+1 MSSKNCLYNDVK
-13 KCRDLR
+13 KYRDLR
-19 EVVNNVVEKF
+19 EVVNDAVDKF
-29 SDKTAF
+29 PEKTAF
-35 IEKIR
+35 IEKIKD
-40 IGTNVTYRNITYKE
+40 GENVTYRNISYKE
-54 FKEEMDGL
+54 FKEEIDGL

-91 AIVNGVGIVVPLDR
+91 TIVNGVGVVVPLDR
-105 SLPKDEVVSLL
+105 SLPKDEVISLL

-123 IIFDGKYKDI
+123 VIFDEKYKDI

-148 YICIDKEENDDFIS
+148 YICIDKEESDDFIS
-162 YDKLIEKGKE
+162 YDKLIEKGKQ
-172 YVKEDSDYYKQY
+172 YVKENSDYYKKY
-184 VNAEIDPKEMK
+184 VNAEIDPKEMRM
-195 ILLYTSGTTSMSK
+195 LLYTSGTTSMSK

-213 HENLVTEL
+213 HENIVTEL

-238 EFLPLHHTLGAIVMI
+238 EFLPLHHTLGTIVMI

-270 IQENIMEYK
+270 IQENIIEYK
-279 ANIFV
+279 PTIFV

-295 KLMKQ
+295 KIMKQ
-300 IEKKGKL
+300 VEKKGKL
-307 KKVLFGRKLCSFLLK
+307 KKVEFGRKLCNFLLK

-331 FKEVIDNLGGLRVV
+331 FKEIIDNLGGLRVV
-345 ISGAASLDKEVARAF
+345 ISGAASLDKEVAKAF

-383 NDKYIKYGSVGFPL
+383 NDKYVKYGSVGFPL

-408 ENGIGEIKTR
+408 ENGIGEIKIK

-425 YYEMEDE
+425 YYEMEEE

-490 SESIVFGYPKDD
+490 SECIVFGYPKDD

-509 IVYNKEYVDEMM
+509 IVYNKEYVEDVMN
-521 QGISKEDLEALI
+521 GITKEELEKII

-546 FKHIKKMV
+546 FKHIKKIV

-568 KKIAEIE
+568 KKLAEIE
-575 KTIKEIKVKE
+575 KTIKEIK

>member
-1 MSSKNRLYNDVK
+1 MSSKNCLYNDVK
-13 KCRDLR
+13 KYRDLR
-19 EVVNNVVEKF
+19 EVVNDAVDKF
-29 SDKTAF
+29 PEKTAF
-35 IEKIR
+35 IEKIKD
-40 IGTNVTYRNITYKE
+40 GENVTYRNISYKE
-54 FKEEMDGL
+54 FKEEIDGL

-91 AIVNGVGIVVPLDR
+91 TIVNGVGVVVPLDR
-105 SLPKDEVVSLL
+105 SLPKDEVISLL

-123 IIFDGKYKDI
+123 VIFDGKYKDI

-148 YICIDKEENDDFIS
+148 YICIDKEESDDFIS
-162 YDKLIEKGKE
+162 YDKLIEKGKQ
-172 YVKEDSDYYKQY
+172 YVKENSDYYKQY
-184 VNAEIDPKEMK
+184 VNAEIDPKEMRM
-195 ILLYTSGTTSMSK
+195 LLYTSGTTSMSK

-213 HENLVTEL
+213 HENIVTEL

-238 EFLPLHHTLGAIVMI
+238 EFLPLHHTLGTIVMI

-270 IQENIMEYK
+270 IQENIIEYK
-279 ANIFV
+279 PTIFV

-295 KLMKQ
+295 KIMKQ
-300 IEKKGKL
+300 VEKKGKL
-307 KKVLFGRKLCSFLLK
+307 KKVEFGRKLCNFLLK

-331 FKEVIDNLGGLRVV
+331 FKEIIDNLGGLRVV
-345 ISGAASLDKEVARAF
+345 ISGAASLDKEVAKAF

-383 NDKYIKYGSVGFPL
+383 NDKYVKYGSVGFPL

-408 ENGIGEIKTR
+408 ENGIGEIKTK

-425 YYEMEDE
+425 YYEMEEE

-490 SESIVFGYPKDD
+490 SECIVFGYPKDD

-509 IVYNKEYVDEMM
+509 IVYNKEYVEDVMN
-521 QGISKEDLEALI
+521 GITKEELEKII

-546 FKHIKKMV
+546 FKHIKKIV

-568 KKIAEIE
+568 KKLAEIE
-575 KTIKEIKVKE
+575 KTIKEIK

>member
-1 MSSKNRLYNDVK
+1 MSSKNCLYNDVK
-13 KCRDLR
+13 KYRDLR
-19 EVVNNVVEKF
+19 EVVNDAVDKF
-29 SDKTAF
+29 PEKTAF
-35 IEKIR
+35 IEKIKD
-40 IGTNVTYRNITYKE
+40 GENVTYRNISYKE
-54 FKEEMDGL
+54 FKEEIDGL

-91 AIVNGVGIVVPLDR
+91 TIVNGVGVVVPLDR
-105 SLPKDEVVSLL
+105 SLPKDEVISLL

-123 IIFDGKYKDI
+123 VIFDEKYKDI

-148 YICIDKEENDDFIS
+148 YICIDKEEGDDFIS
-162 YDKLIEKGKE
+162 YDKLIEKGKQ
-172 YVKEDSDYYKQY
+172 YVKENSDYYKKY
-184 VNAEIDPKEMK
+184 VNAEIDPKEMRM
-195 ILLYTSGTTSMSK
+195 LLYTSGTTSMSK

-213 HENLVTEL
+213 HENIVTEL

-238 EFLPLHHTLGAIVMI
+238 EFLPLHHTLGTIVMI

-270 IQENIMEYK
+270 IQENIIEYK
-279 ANIFV
+279 PTIFV

-295 KLMKQ
+295 KIMKQ
-300 IEKKGKL
+300 VEKKGKL
-307 KKVLFGRKLCSFLLK
+307 KKVEFGRKLCNFLLK

-331 FKEVIDNLGGLRVV
+331 FKEIIDNLGGLRVV
-345 ISGAASLDKEVARAF
+345 ISGAASLDKEVAKAF

-383 NDKYIKYGSVGFPL
+383 NDKYVKYGSVGFPL

-408 ENGIGEIKTR
+408 ENGIGEIKTK

-425 YYEMEDE
+425 YYEMEEE

-490 SESIVFGYPKDD
+490 SECIVFGYPKDD

-509 IVYNKEYVDEMM
+509 IVYNKEYVEDVMN
-521 QGISKEDLEALI
+521 GITKEELEKII

-546 FKHIKKMV
+546 FKHIKKIV

-568 KKIAEIE
+568 KKLAEIE
-575 KTIKEIKVKE
+575 KTIKEIK

>member
-1 MSSKNRLYNDVK
+1 MSSKNCLYNDVK
-13 KCRDLR
+13 KYRDLR
-19 EVVNNVVEKF
+19 EVVNDAVDKF
-29 SDKTAF
+29 PEKTAF
-35 IEKIR
+35 IEKIKD
-40 IGTNVTYRNITYKE
+40 GENVTYRNITYKE

-270 IQENIMEYK
+270 IQENIIEYK
-279 ANIFV
+279 PTIFV

-295 KLMKQ
+295 KIMKQ
-300 IEKKGKL
+300 VEKKGKL
-307 KKVLFGRKLCSFLLK
+307 KKVEFGRKLCNFLLK

-331 FKEVIDNLGGLRVV
+331 FKEIIDNLGGLRVV
-345 ISGAASLDKEVARAF
+345 ISGAASLDKEVAKAF

-383 NDKYIKYGSVGFPL
+383 NDKYVKYGSVGFPL

-408 ENGIGEIKTR
+408 ENGIGEIKTK

-425 YYEMEDE
+425 YYEMEEE

-490 SESIVFGYPKDD
+490 SECIVFGYPKDD

-509 IVYNKEYVDEMM
+509 IVYNKEYVEDVMN
-521 QGISKEDLEALI
+521 GITKEELEKII

-546 FKHIKKMV
+546 FKHIKKIV

-568 KKIAEIE
+568 KKLAEIE
-575 KTIKEIKVKE
+575 KTIKEIK

>member
-1 MSSKNRLYNDVK
+1 MSSKNCLYNDVK
-13 KCRDLR
+13 KYRDLR
-19 EVVNNVVEKF
+19 EVVNDAVDKF
-29 SDKTAF
+29 PEKTAF
-35 IEKIR
+35 IEKIKD
-40 IGTNVTYRNITYKE
+40 GENVTYRNISYKE
-54 FKEEMDGL
+54 FKEEIDGL

-91 AIVNGVGIVVPLDR
+91 TIVNGVGVVVPLDR
-105 SLPKDEVVSLL
+105 SLPKDEVISLL

-123 IIFDGKYKDI
+123 VIFDGKYKDI

-148 YICIDKEENDDFIS
+148 YICIDKEEGDDFIS
-162 YDKLIEKGKE
+162 YDKLIEKGKQ
-172 YVKEDSDYYKQY
+172 YVKENSDYYKQY
-184 VNAEIDPKEMK
+184 VNAEIDPKEMRM
-195 ILLYTSGTTSMSK
+195 LLYTSGTTSMSK

-213 HENLVTEL
+213 HENIVTEL

-238 EFLPLHHTLGAIVMI
+238 EFLPLHHTLGTIVMI

-270 IQENIMEYK
+270 IQENIIEYK
-279 ANIFV
+279 PTIFV

-295 KLMKQ
+295 KIMKQ
-300 IEKKGKL
+300 VEKKGKL
-307 KKVLFGRKLCSFLLK
+307 KKVEFGRKLCNFLLK

-331 FKEVIDNLGGLRVV
+331 FKEIIDNLGGLRVV
-345 ISGAASLDKEVARAF
+345 ISGAASLDKEVAKAF

-383 NDKYIKYGSVGFPL
+383 NDKYVKYGSVGFPL

-408 ENGIGEIKTR
+408 ENGIGEIKTK

-425 YYEMEDE
+425 YYEMEEE

-490 SESIVFGYPKDD
+490 SECIVFGYPKDD

-509 IVYNKEYVDEMM
+509 IVYNKEYVEDVMN
-521 QGISKEDLEALI
+521 GITKEELEKII

-546 FKHIKKMV
+546 FKHIKKIV

-568 KKIAEIE
+568 KKLAEIE
-575 KTIKEIKVKE
+575 KTIKEIK

>member
-1 MSSKNRLYNDVK
+1 MSSKNCLYNDVK
-13 KCRDLR
+13 KYRDLR
-19 EVVNNVVEKF
+19 EVVNDAVDKF
-29 SDKTAF
+29 PEKTAF
-35 IEKIR
+35 IEKIKD
-40 IGTNVTYRNITYKE
+40 GENVTYRNISYKE
-54 FKEEMDGL
+54 FKEEIDGL

-91 AIVNGVGIVVPLDR
+91 TIVNGVGVVVPLDR
-105 SLPKDEVVSLL
+105 SLPKDEVISLL

-123 IIFDGKYKDI
+123 VIFDEKYKDI

-148 YICIDKEENDDFIS
+148 YICIDKEESDDFIS
-162 YDKLIEKGKE
+162 YDKLIEKGKQ
-172 YVKEDSDYYKQY
+172 YVKENSDYYKKY
-184 VNAEIDPKEMK
+184 VNAEIDPKEMRM
-195 ILLYTSGTTSMSK
+195 LLYTSGTTSMSK

-213 HENLVTEL
+213 HENIVTEL

-238 EFLPLHHTLGAIVMI
+238 EFLPLHHTLGTIVMI

-270 IQENIMEYK
+270 IQENIIEYK
-279 ANIFV
+279 PTIFV

-295 KLMKQ
+295 KIMKQ
-300 IEKKGKL
+300 VEKKGKL
-307 KKVLFGRKLCSFLLK
+307 KKVEFGRKLCNFLLK
-322 FGIDIRRKV
+322 FGIDVRRKV
-331 FKEVIDNLGGLRVV
+331 FKEIIDNLGGLRVV
-345 ISGAASLDKEVARAF
+345 ISGAASLDKEVAKAF

-383 NDKYIKYGSVGFPL
+383 NDKYVKYGSVGFPL

-408 ENGIGEIKTR
+408 ENGIGEIKTK

-425 YYEMEDE
+425 YYEMEEE

-490 SESIVFGYPKDD
+490 SECIVFGYPKDD

-509 IVYNKEYVDEMM
+509 IVYNKEYVEDVMN
-521 QGISKEDLEALI
+521 GITKEELEKII

-546 FKHIKKMV
+546 FKHIKKIV

-568 KKIAEIE
+568 KKLAEIE
-575 KTIKEIKVKE
+575 KTIKEIK

>member
-1 MSSKNRLYNDVK
+1 MSSKNRLYNDVVK
-13 KCRDLR
+13 YKDLR
-19 EVVNNVVEKF
+19 EVVNAAVAKF

-40 IGTNVTYRNITYKE
+40 TETDVTYRNISFKE
-54 FKEEMDGL
+54 SKEEMDGL
-62 ASSLISLGLKDKKIA
+62 AASLISLGLKDKKIA

-91 AIVNGVGIVVPLDR
+91 AIVNGVGVVVPLDR
-105 SLPKDEVVSLL
+105 SLPNDEVVSLL

-148 YICIDKEENDDFIS
+148 YICIDKEESDDFIS
-162 YDKLIEKGKE
+162 YDNLIEKGKQ
-172 YVKEDSDYYKQY
+172 YVKENSDYYKQY

-270 IQENIMEYK
+270 IQENIIEYK
-279 ANIFV
+279 PTIFV

-295 KLMKQ
+295 KIMKQ
-300 IEKKGKL
+300 VEKKGKL
-307 KKVLFGRKLCSFLLK
+307 KKVEFGRKLCNFLLK

-331 FKEVIDNLGGLRVV
+331 FKEIIDNLGGLRVV
-345 ISGAASLDKEVARAF
+345 ISGAASLDKEVAKAF

-383 NDKYIKYGSVGFPL
+383 NDKYVKYGSVGFPL

-408 ENGIGEIKTR
+408 ENGIGEIKTK

-425 YYEMEDE
+425 YYEMEEE

-490 SESIVFGYPKDD
+490 SECIVFGYPKDD

-509 IVYNKEYVDEMM
+509 IVYNKEYVEDVMN
-521 QGISKEDLEALI
+521 GITKEELEKII

-546 FKHIKKMV
+546 FKHIKKIV

-568 KKIAEIE
+568 KKLAEIE
-575 KTIKEIKVKE
+575 KTIKEIK

>member
-1 MSSKNRLYNDVK
+1 MSSKNCLYNDVK
-13 KCRDLR
+13 KYRDLR
-19 EVVNNVVEKF
+19 EVVNDAVDKF
-29 SDKTAF
+29 PEKTAF
-35 IEKIR
+35 IEKIKD
-40 IGTNVTYRNITYKE
+40 GENVTYRNISYKE

-62 ASSLISLGLKDKKIA
+62 AASLISLGLKDKKIA

-91 AIVNGVGIVVPLDR
+91 AIVNGVGVVVPLDR
-105 SLPKDEVVSLL
+105 SLPNDEVVSLL

-162 YDKLIEKGKE
+162 YDKLIEKGKQ
-172 YVKEDSDYYKQY
+172 YVKENSDYYKKY
-184 VNAEIDPKEMK
+184 VNAEIDPKEMRM
-195 ILLYTSGTTSMSK
+195 LLYTSGTTSMSK

-213 HENLVTEL
+213 HENIVTEL

-238 EFLPLHHTLGAIVMI
+238 EFLPLHHTLGTIVMI

-270 IQENIMEYK
+270 IQENIIEYK
-279 ANIFV
+279 PTIFV

-295 KLMKQ
+295 KIMKQ
-300 IEKKGKL
+300 VEKKGKL
-307 KKVLFGRKLCSFLLK
+307 KKVEFGRKLCNFLLK

-331 FKEVIDNLGGLRVV
+331 FKEIIDNLGGLRVV
-345 ISGAASLDKEVARAF
+345 ISGAASLDKEVAKAF

-383 NDKYIKYGSVGFPL
+383 NDKYVKYGSVGFPL

-408 ENGIGEIKTR
+408 ENGIGEIKTK

-425 YYEMEDE
+425 YYEMEEE

-490 SESIVFGYPKDD
+490 SECIVFGYPKDD

-509 IVYNKEYVDEMM
+509 IVYNKEYVEDVMN
-521 QGISKEDLEALI
+521 GITKEELEKII

-546 FKHIKKMV
+546 FKHIKKIV

-568 KKIAEIE
+568 KKLAEIE
-575 KTIKEIKVKE
+575 KTIKEIK

>member
-19 EVVNNVVEKF
+19 EVVNNAVEKF

-162 YDKLIEKGKE
+162 YDKLIEKGKQ
-172 YVKEDSDYYKQY
+172 YVKENSDYYKKY
-184 VNAEIDPKEMK
+184 VNAEIDPKEMRM
-195 ILLYTSGTTSMSK
+195 LLYTSGTTSMSK

-213 HENLVTEL
+213 HENIVTEL

-238 EFLPLHHTLGAIVMI
+238 EFLPLHHTLGTIVMI

-270 IQENIMEYK
+270 IQENIIEYK
-279 ANIFV
+279 PTIFV

-295 KLMKQ
+295 KIMKQ
-300 IEKKGKL
+300 VEKKGKL
-307 KKVLFGRKLCSFLLK
+307 KKVEFGRKLCNFLLK

-331 FKEVIDNLGGLRVV
+331 FKEIIDNLGGLRVV
-345 ISGAASLDKEVARAF
+345 ISGAASLDKEVAKAF

-383 NDKYIKYGSVGFPL
+383 NDKYVKYGSVGFPL

-408 ENGIGEIKTR
+408 ENGIGEIKTK

-425 YYEMEDE
+425 YYEMEEE
-432 TKEVLTDDGW
+432 TKEVLTEDGW

-521 QGISKEDLEALI
+521 QGISKEDFEKI
-533 WQDIKKIN
+533 VWQDIKKIN

-546 FKHIKKMV
+546 FKHIKKIV

-568 KKIAEIE
+568 KKLAEIE
-575 KTIKEIKVKE
+575 KTIKEIK

>member
-1 MSSKNRLYNDVK
+1 MSSKNCLYNDVK
-13 KCRDLR
+13 KYRDLR
-19 EVVNNVVEKF
+19 EVVNDAVDKF
-29 SDKTAF
+29 PEKTAF
-35 IEKIR
+35 IEKIKD
-40 IGTNVTYRNITYKE
+40 GENVTYRNISYKE
-54 FKEEMDGL
+54 FKEEIDGL

-91 AIVNGVGIVVPLDR
+91 TIVNGVGVVVPLDR
-105 SLPKDEVVSLL
+105 SLPKDEVISLL

-123 IIFDGKYKDI
+123 VIFDEKYKDI

-148 YICIDKEENDDFIS
+148 YICIDKEESDDFIS
-162 YDKLIEKGKE
+162 YDKLIEKGKQ
-172 YVKEDSDYYKQY
+172 YVKENSDYYKKY
-184 VNAEIDPKEMK
+184 VNAEIDPKEMRM
-195 ILLYTSGTTSMSK
+195 LLYTSGTTSMSK

-213 HENLVTEL
+213 HENIVTEL

-238 EFLPLHHTLGAIVMI
+238 EFLPLHHTLGTIVMI

-270 IQENIMEYK
+270 IQENIIEYK
-279 ANIFV
+279 PTIFV

-295 KLMKQ
+295 KIMKQ
-300 IEKKGKL
+300 VEKKGKL
-307 KKVLFGRKLCSFLLK
+307 KKVEFGRKLCNFLLK

-331 FKEVIDNLGGLRVV
+331 FKEIIDNLGGLRVV
-345 ISGAASLDKEVARAF
+345 ISGAASLDKEVAKAF

-383 NDKYIKYGSVGFPL
+383 NDKYVKYGSVGFPL

-490 SESIVFGYPKDD
+490 SECIVFGYPKDD

-509 IVYNKEYVDEMM
+509 IVYNKEYVEDVMN
-521 QGISKEDLEALI
+521 GITKEELEKII

-546 FKHIKKMV
+546 FKHIKKIV

-568 KKIAEIE
+568 KKLAEIE
-575 KTIKEIKVKE
+575 KTIKEIK

>member
-1 MSSKNRLYNDVK
+1 MSSKNCLYNDVK
-13 KCRDLR
+13 KYRDLR
-19 EVVNNVVEKF
+19 EVVNDAVDKF
-29 SDKTAF
+29 PEKTAF
-35 IEKIR
+35 IEKIKD
-40 IGTNVTYRNITYKE
+40 GENVTYRNISYKE
-54 FKEEMDGL
+54 FKEEIDGL

-91 AIVNGVGIVVPLDR
+91 TIVNGVGVVVPLDR

-162 YDKLIEKGKE
+162 YDKLIEKGKQ
-172 YVKEDSDYYKQY
+172 YVKENSDYYKQY
-184 VNAEIDPKEMK
+184 VNAEIDPKEMRM
-195 ILLYTSGTTSMSK
+195 LLYTSGTTSMSK

-213 HENLVTEL
+213 HENIVTEL

-270 IQENIMEYK
+270 IQENIIEYK
-279 ANIFV
+279 PTIFV

-295 KLMKQ
+295 KIMKQ
-300 IEKKGKL
+300 VEKKGKL
-307 KKVLFGRKLCSFLLK
+307 KKVEFGRKLCNFLLK

-331 FKEVIDNLGGLRVV
+331 FKEIIDNLGGLRVV
-345 ISGAASLDKEVARAF
+345 ISGAASLDKEVAKAF

-383 NDKYIKYGSVGFPL
+383 NDKYVKYGSVGFPL

-408 ENGIGEIKTR
+408 ENGIGEIKTK

-425 YYEMEDE
+425 YYEMEEE

-490 SESIVFGYPKDD
+490 SECIVFGYPKDD

-509 IVYNKEYVDEMM
+509 IVYNKEYVEDVMN
-521 QGISKEDLEALI
+521 GITKEELEKII

-546 FKHIKKMV
+546 FKHIKKIV

-568 KKIAEIE
+568 KKLAEIE
-575 KTIKEIKVKE
+575 KTIKEIK

>member
-19 EVVNNVVEKF
+19 EVVNDAVDKF
-29 SDKTAF
+29 PEKTAF
-35 IEKIR
+35 IEKIKD
-40 IGTNVTYRNITYKE
+40 GENVTYRNISYKE
-54 FKEEMDGL
+54 FKEEIDGL

-91 AIVNGVGIVVPLDR
+91 TIVNGVGVVVPLDR

-162 YDKLIEKGKE
+162 YDKLIEKGKQ
-172 YVKEDSDYYKQY
+172 YVKENSDYYKQY
-184 VNAEIDPKEMK
+184 VNAEIDPKEMRM
-195 ILLYTSGTTSMSK
+195 LLYTSGTTSMSK

-213 HENLVTEL
+213 HENIVTEL

-238 EFLPLHHTLGAIVMI
+238 EFLPLHHTLGTIVMI

-270 IQENIMEYK
+270 IQENIIEYK
-279 ANIFV
+279 PTIFV

-295 KLMKQ
+295 KIMKQ
-300 IEKKGKL
+300 VEKKGKL
-307 KKVLFGRKLCSFLLK
+307 KKVEFGRKLCNFLLE

-408 ENGIGEIKTR
+408 ENGIGEIKTK

-425 YYEMEDE
+425 YYEMEEE

-490 SESIVFGYPKDD
+490 SECIVFGYPKDD

-509 IVYNKEYVDEMM
+509 IVYNKEYVEDVMN
-521 QGISKEDLEALI
+521 GITKEELEKII

-546 FKHIKKMV
+546 FKHIKKIV

-568 KKIAEIE
+568 KKLAEIE
-575 KTIKEIKVKE
+575 KTIKEIK